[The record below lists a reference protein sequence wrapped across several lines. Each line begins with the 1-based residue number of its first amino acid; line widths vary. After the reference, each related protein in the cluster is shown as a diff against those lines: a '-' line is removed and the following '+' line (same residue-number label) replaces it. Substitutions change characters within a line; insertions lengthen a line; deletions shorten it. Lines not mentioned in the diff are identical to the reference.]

1 MPTGLRS
8 TSAWCVLCMHA
19 EIKIRPHWW
28 IAASG
33 ALVLEQVVLAL
44 TLKPGFLATAQED
57 ISMLVLVLFAIGV
70 MTRNALRSK
79 GQIRVFWAFLAGS
92 GFLWAISVWA
102 WLYYEV
108 LIRKAM
114 PDDSIGDPALF
125 IHIVPLMAAVILRPD
140 QPQGR
145 RKLYLQ
151 TLNLLLLL
159 LWWVFLY
166 AYVVAPYQFLSR
178 DSSVYGLRYDILYFL
193 ENLVFLLTLGILV
206 ARAKGPWKG
215 IYLNL
220 FVAACLYAFGSQ
232 WANTAIDIGL
242 YHSGSLYDVPMA
254 AAACWFIWVGFKAA
268 GLKADPDSTTENRN
282 RTIGLAP
289 QLVMVAVLSVPLMG
303 VWEVFWP
310 NSDSH
315 IHTSRLVISLL
326 TGFAL
331 AACVSLKQYLQDR
344 ELLLLLSATQR
355 NLDKMHS
362 LQDDLL
368 IKEKL
373 LREHSTELARKNF
386 ELQEA
391 SLTDPLTQ
399 VRNRR
404 YLEETLAADVGQVLR
419 DYQRSEGSR
428 PHPVDHRD
436 LIFFMV
442 DVDFFKRVNDEHGH
456 VAGDE
461 LLRKFAER
469 LGRVMRKSDVLV
481 RWGGEEFVIV
491 SRSADRSGAA
501 PFCSRILEVTAAEPF
516 DLGHGIKVRKTCSIG
531 WAPYPWSKNDVDWL
545 CAEEVIDLADRA
557 MYLAKTWGRNQS
569 VGILP
574 PDEPAVEGT
583 KTIVENLLEG
593 EPGEVNLV
601 KTMNPV
607 TILKDYELG
616 NATAILPESP
626 ASDLPADA
634 PLKLG

>member
-1 MPTGLRS
+1 MLG
-8 TSAWCVLCMHA
+8 
-19 EIKIRPHWW
+19 EI
-28 IAASG
+28 
-33 ALVLEQVVLAL
+33 ALAVA
-44 TLKPGFLATAQED
+44 LKPGIPATSQED
-57 ISMLVLVLFAIGV
+57 IGMVVLVLFATGV
-70 MTRNALRSK
+70 MIRNALRSR
-79 GQIRVFWAFLAGS
+79 GQTRVFWTFLAGS
-92 GFLWAISVWA
+92 MFLWAISVWA

-108 LIRKAM
+108 LIRKSM
-114 PDDSIGDPALF
+114 PDDSVGDPALF
-125 IHIVPLMAAVILRPD
+125 IHIVPLMAAVVLRPD

-178 DSSVYGLRYDILYFL
+178 DSNIYGLRYDMLYFL
-193 ENLVFLLTLGILV
+193 ENLAFLVTLGALV
-206 ARAKGPWKG
+206 ARAHGPWKG
-215 IYLNL
+215 IYRNL
-220 FVAACLYAFGSQ
+220 FVASCLYAFSSQ
-232 WANTAIDIGL
+232 WANTAIAIGA
-242 YHSGSLYDVPMA
+242 YHSGSLYDVPMV
-254 AAACWFIWVGFKAA
+254 AAACWFIWVGFSGA
-268 GLKADPDSTTENRN
+268 GVGGDREGPREDRRSTV
-282 RTIGLAP
+282 GLAP
-289 QLVMVAVLSVPLMG
+289 QLAMLAVLSVPLMG

-310 NSDSH
+310 NSDSQ

-344 ELLLLLSATQR
+344 ELLSLLSVTQR

-362 LQDDLL
+362 LREDLL
-368 IKEKL
+368 QKEKL

-391 SLTDPLTQ
+391 SLTDPLTR

-404 YLEETLAADVGQVLR
+404 YLEETMAADVGQVLR
-419 DYQRSEGSR
+419 NYQRSEGSR
-428 PHPVDHRD
+428 LHPLDHHD

-469 LGRVMRKSDVLV
+469 VGRVMRKSDVLV
-481 RWGGEEFVIV
+481 RWGGEEFVVV

-501 PFCSRILEVTAAEPF
+501 AFCSRILEVTAAEPF
-516 DLGHGIKVRKTCSIG
+516 DLGHGIRVRKTCSIG
-531 WAPYPWSKNDVDWL
+531 WAPYPWSKSDVDWL

-557 MYLAKTWGRNQS
+557 MYLAKTGGRNQS

-574 PDEPAVEGT
+574 PDETVAGGT

-601 KTMNPV
+601 KTINPV
-607 TILKDYELG
+607 PAMKDYDPSCTITIPTETP
-616 NATAILPESP
+616 TALPLDTSIK
-626 ASDLPADA
+626 
-634 PLKLG
+634 LK

>member
-1 MPTGLRS
+1 MP
-8 TSAWCVLCMHA
+8 AWCVFRMHA

-28 IAASG
+28 IAASA
-33 ALVLEQVVLAL
+33 ALVLGQVVLAL
-44 TLKPGFLATAQED
+44 ALKPGFLATAQED
-57 ISMLVLVLFAIGV
+57 VSMLVLILFAIGV
-70 MTRNALRSK
+70 MSCNALRSK
-79 GQIRVFWAFLAGS
+79 GQIRVFWAFLASS

-114 PDDSIGDPALF
+114 PDDSSGDPALF
-125 IHIVPLMAAVILRPD
+125 IHIVPLMAAVVLRPD

-166 AYVVAPYQFLSR
+166 AYVVAPYQYLSR
-178 DSSVYGLRYDILYFL
+178 DSNIYGLRYDTLYFL
-193 ENLVFLLTLGILV
+193 ENLVFLVTLGILV
-206 ARAKGPWKG
+206 VRAQGPWKR

-220 FVAACLYAFGSQ
+220 FVASCLYAFGSQ
-232 WANTAIDIGL
+232 SANTAIDMGL
-242 YHSGSLYDVPMA
+242 YHSGSLYDVPMV
-254 AAACWFIWVGFKAA
+254 AAACWFIWVGFKGA
-268 GLKADPDSTTENRN
+268 GLDAGRESSTEDRRSTV
-282 RTIGLAP
+282 GLAP
-289 QLVMVAVLSVPLMG
+289 QLAMLAVLSVPLMG

-310 NSDSH
+310 NSDSQ

-331 AACVSLKQYLQDR
+331 AACVFLKQYLQDR
-344 ELLLLLSATQR
+344 ELLSLLSVTQR
-355 NLDKMHS
+355 NLDKMHG
-362 LQDDLL
+362 LQGDLVH
-368 IKEKL
+368 KEKL

-391 SLTDPLTQ
+391 SLTDPLTR

-428 PHPVDHRD
+428 LQPVDHRD

-481 RWGGEEFVIV
+481 RWGGEEFVVV
-491 SRSADRSGAA
+491 SRSADRSGASA
-501 PFCSRILEVTAAEPF
+501 FCSRILEVTAAEPF
-516 DLGHGIKVRKTCSIG
+516 DLGHGIRVRKTCSIG
-531 WAPYPWSKNDVDWL
+531 WAPYPWSKSDVDWL

-574 PDEPAVEGT
+574 PDEAAVGGT
-583 KTIVENLLEG
+583 KMMVESLLEG
-593 EPGEVNLV
+593 ERGEVNLV
-601 KTMNPV
+601 KTMNPLPTV
-607 TILKDYELG
+607 KDCE
-616 NATAILPESP
+616 ATKASTLLPAGSP
-626 ASDLPADA
+626 PDLPAEA
-634 PLKLG
+634 PVKLR